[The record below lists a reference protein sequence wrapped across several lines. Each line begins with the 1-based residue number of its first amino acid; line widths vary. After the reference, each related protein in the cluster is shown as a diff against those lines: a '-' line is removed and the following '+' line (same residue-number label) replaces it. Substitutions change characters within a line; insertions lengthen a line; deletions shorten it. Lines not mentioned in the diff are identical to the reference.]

1 GARGLWSMCRARA
14 SPAQS
19 RGGRHRRGCP
29 GGGIG
34 GSGVAPPDVDMER
47 LLFIV
52 SSERRELYEN
62 LRHVLAHEKGVDIIL
77 NRRRVK
83 RRRREE
89 PPAADRRRF
98 ARRSRPH
105 EDVEIH
111 ARGWTVVRLP

>member
-1 GARGLWSMCRARA
+1 MGV
-14 SPAQS
+14 
-19 RGGRHRRGCP
+19 
-29 GGGIG
+29 G
-34 GSGVAPPDVDMER
+34 GSGVAPPDGDMER

-52 SSERRELYEN
+52 SQERRELYEN

-98 ARRSRPH
+98 ARRSRSP

>member
-1 GARGLWSMCRARA
+1 
-14 SPAQS
+14 
-19 RGGRHRRGCP
+19 
-29 GGGIG
+29 
-34 GSGVAPPDVDMER
+34 MER

-52 SSERRELYEN
+52 SQERRELYEN
-62 LRHVLAHEKGVDIIL
+62 LRHILAREKGVDIIL

-98 ARRSRPH
+98 ARRSRSH

>member
-1 GARGLWSMCRARA
+1 M
-14 SPAQS
+14 
-19 RGGRHRRGCP
+19 
-29 GGGIG
+29 GGIG

-98 ARRSRPH
+98 ARRSRSH

>member
-1 GARGLWSMCRARA
+1 V
-14 SPAQS
+14 
-19 RGGRHRRGCP
+19 
-29 GGGIG
+29 GGIG